1 MRGPGS
7 EAQEVPPA
15 LRGPRPLSA
24 CRWGL
29 RARRELGS
37 LAHGQRGKGVTD
49 VTNARSPSSCCSD
62 GGSRRTYPSESPTWL
77 TCVIW
82 PLNGL
87 RFWPTDPSPSYWPL
101 TVCRGTWSRWPCPS
115 PPNSGG
121 PAIPLRRIL
130 LAALWPEPPVPE
142 SHRGAARV
150 VACLGVESGRPTWVL
165 GHRELAG

>member
-1 MRGPGS
+1 M
-7 EAQEVPPA
+7 
-15 LRGPRPLSA
+15 
-24 CRWGL
+24 
-29 RARRELGS
+29 
-37 LAHGQRGKGVTD
+37 TD
-49 VTNARSPSSCCSD
+49 VTDARSPSSCCSD

-142 SHRGAARV
+142 SHRRAARV